1 MSQFVSVSNMFQ
13 EFGTR
18 GRTSSIGFMAFT
30 RVQSG
35 IDLDSGTIDVTNIVM
50 YTCCVIVSCVLSN
63 FPLTLHKSLMSDDII
78 ANIVAL
84 PLRTI

>member
-1 MSQFVSVSNMFQ
+1 MSMSNMSQ

-18 GRTSSIGFMAFT
+18 VRTSSPGSMAFT

-35 IDLDSGTIDVTNIVM
+35 TDLDSGTIDVTNIVM

-63 FPLTLHKSLMSDDII
+63 FPLTLHKSLMLDDII
-78 ANIVAL
+78 ANTVAL